1 MTYQHLVETLHAV
14 GKAIETWLSP
24 DGTRVLLLP
33 YAGRVLG
40 VFAPADD
47 ENFYWTRH
55 SLASVD
61 TAIGPGTGREGCED
75 VSQVWAF
82 RGTTEE
88 IRAVAHT
95 LLSPEI

>member
-1 MTYQHLVETLHAV
+1 MPWTETEDRGYSTQACNVNDRMGRFSELEYHVPAV
-14 GKAIETWLSP
+14 
-24 DGTRVLLLP
+24 
-33 YAGRVLG
+33 
-40 VFAPADD
+40 
-47 ENFYWTRH
+47 
-55 SLASVD
+55 
-61 TAIGPGTGREGCED
+61 GPGTGRQGCED